1 VNVSSAPPQA
11 DTVQILADLDAGVP
25 AVAAASKRVPTLVAY
40 LRSQVVAAS
49 ATLVDFVVMVAC
61 VELLGVYYVAATAV
75 GAAAGGVT
83 AFAANR
89 HWSFLAG
96 HGVLSRQAA
105 RYLAVWVGSL
115 GLNCL
120 LVYLLTDHG
129 DLPYRWSKAA
139 TAVLVGA
146 CFNFPLHRLYV
157 FR

>member
-1 VNVSSAPPQA
+1 MNVSSAPPQP
-11 DTVQILADLDAGVP
+11 DTVPILADLDASA
-25 AVAAASKRVPTLVAY
+25 AVATDPAGLPTVIAY

-75 GAAAGGVT
+75 GAVSGGVT

-96 HGVLSRQAA
+96 HGPLSTQAA

-129 DLPYRWSKAA
+129 DVPYRWSKAA

-146 CFNFPLHRLYV
+146 CFNFPLHRFYV